1 MSFAGRAV
9 RYCAR
14 KPVKTLIILVVF
26 TIMATVVMAS
36 GAVTQAANRVSDDI
50 DSKTGRGF
58 VLENNPQYNLGTPR
72 GAGTVK
78 RADIDKL
85 AQLEGVQDHVVRQ
98 NVTADLVDAKVQK
111 LDRNEYDSEREAQ
124 FGNAVNV
131 WGVNRSD
138 IANNFRSGALTLTEG
153 RPLKPDDTHKAL
165 IHEDLAKANGLTVG
179 SKLTLKGNKYDADN
193 QRQSTEEVETEIV
206 GLFSGENTT
215 PVAQRSE
222 LYANTLFTDL
232 DTTRELYQ
240 VTKETEIY
248 QDANFFVAPGV
259 DVDQVV
265 EKAGAQSIDWKNY
278 QLSRSTQY
286 FSGITG
292 AVQGVKSVMRNTT
305 LATTIVAA
313 AIVML
318 IVFLWL
324 NERHKETGTLL
335 SLGVTKSSIVGQ
347 YLAELVIIAVP
358 AFGVAYWVAGL
369 VAQSMGT
376 ATLNA
381 VNAAAQEEM
390 SRAGQFG
397 ADMESAMSTRT
408 LDSLSVGLTSSVGIQ
423 AAAVCLAVIVVVA
436 IAAFPMMRKSPREIL
451 VNEG

>member
-1 MSFAGRAV
+1 M
-9 RYCAR
+9 RYCVR

-26 TIMATVVMAS
+26 ILMATVVMAS
-36 GAVTQAANRVSDDI
+36 GAVTQAADQVSDEI

-78 RADIDKL
+78 RADIEKL
-85 AQLEGVQDHVVRQ
+85 AHMEGVQDHVARQ
-98 NVTADLVDAKVQK
+98 NVTADLVGATVQK
-111 LDRNEYDSEREAQ
+111 LDRDDYDREREAQ

-153 RPLKPDDTHKAL
+153 RHLTPDDTHKAL

-179 SKLTLKGNKYDADN
+179 SKLTLKGNRFDADN
-193 QRQSTEEVETEIV
+193 QRQSTEDVETEIV

-240 VTKETEIY
+240 VTEETEIY
-248 QDANFFVAPGV
+248 QDANFFVAPGT
-259 DVDQVV
+259 DVDRAV
-265 EKAGAQSIDWKNY
+265 EAAGAQDIDWKNY
-278 QLSRSTQY
+278 QISRSTQY

-292 AVQGVKSVMRNTT
+292 AVEGVRSVMRNTT
-305 LATTIVAA
+305 VATTIIAA

-318 IVFLWL
+318 ILFLWL

-335 SLGVTKSSIVGQ
+335 SMGVTKLGIVGQ
-347 YLAELVIIAVP
+347 YLTELVLIAVP
-358 AFGVAYWVAGL
+358 ACAIAFPVAGR
-369 VAQSMGT
+369 VAQAMGT

-381 VNAAAQEEM
+381 VNASVREEM
-390 SRAGQFG
+390 AQAGQFG

-408 LDSLSVGLTSSVGIQ
+408 LDSLSVGLTSSAGIH
-423 AAAVCLAVIVVVA
+423 AAGLCLAVILVVVA
-436 IAAFPMMRKSPREIL
+436 VTAVPMMRRSPREIL
-451 VNEG
+451 VNEA

>member
-1 MSFAGRAV
+1 M
-9 RYCAR
+9 RYCVR

-26 TIMATVVMAS
+26 ILMATVVMAS
-36 GAVTQAANRVSDDI
+36 GAVTQAADQVSDEI

-78 RADIDKL
+78 RADIEKL
-85 AQLEGVQDHVVRQ
+85 AHMDGVQDHVARQ
-98 NVTADLVDAKVQK
+98 NVTADLVGAEVQK
-111 LDRNEYDSEREAQ
+111 LDRDDYDREREAQ

-153 RPLKPDDTHKAL
+153 RHLKPDDTHKAL

-179 SKLTLKGNKYDADN
+179 SKLTLKGNKFDADN
-193 QRQSTEEVETEIV
+193 QRQSTEDVETEIV

-232 DTTRELYQ
+232 DTTRKLYQ
-240 VTKETEIY
+240 VTEETEIY
-248 QDANFFVAPGV
+248 QDANFFVAPGT
-259 DVDQVV
+259 DVDRTV
-265 EKAGAQSIDWKNY
+265 EAAGAEDIDWKNY

-292 AVQGVKSVMRNTT
+292 AVEGVRSVMRNTT
-305 LATTIVAA
+305 VATTIIAA

-318 IVFLWL
+318 ILFLWL
-324 NERHKETGTLL
+324 SERHKETGTLL
-335 SLGVTKSSIVGQ
+335 SMGVTKASIVGQ
-347 YLAELVIIAVP
+347 YLTELVLIAVP
-358 AFGVAYWVAGL
+358 ACAIAYWAAGR
-369 VAQSMGT
+369 VAQAMGT
-376 ATLNA
+376 VTLNA
-381 VNAAAQEEM
+381 VNASVQEEM
-390 SRAGQFG
+390 ARAGQFG

-408 LDSLSVGLTSSVGIQ
+408 LDSLSVGLTSAAGIH
-423 AAAVCLAVIVVVA
+423 AAGLCLAVIVLVVA
-436 IAAFPMMRKSPREIL
+436 ITAVPMMRRSPREIL
-451 VNEG
+451 VDEA